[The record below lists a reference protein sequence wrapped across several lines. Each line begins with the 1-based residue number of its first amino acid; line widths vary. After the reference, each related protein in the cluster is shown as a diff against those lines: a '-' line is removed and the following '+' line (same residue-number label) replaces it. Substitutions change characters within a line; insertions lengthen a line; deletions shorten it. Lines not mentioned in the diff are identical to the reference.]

1 MLAREI
7 ATLDVLSNGR
17 VEVGLGAGHMKSE
30 HDDARLP
37 WRAFGER
44 VQVVEDTLLELR
56 RRLSDSDYEPR
67 PVQQPVPI
75 MVGAMSELGLSLAA
89 RHADIVGFAG
99 LKQAPG
105 APAGTF
111 MLSSSEETAQRVGL
125 VRERAGGR
133 AYRSD
138 VLLQAIALGREPA
151 DSAAEIAA
159 SLPAVTP
166 EQLLDSPFVLLARD
180 AHQAADELRR
190 RSERYGFDSFITH
203 QPHLEALGDVIAAYR
218 IGDVEASAT
227 SAHGPQ

>member
-1 MLAREI
+1 MFSSASMC
-7 ATLDVLSNGR
+7 TNGR

-37 WRAFGER
+37 WRAFPER

-56 RRLSDSDYEPR
+56 RRLSDSDYQPR

-75 MVGAMSELGLSLAA
+75 MVGAMSELGLSIAA

-99 LKQAPG
+99 LKQVAG

-125 VRERAGGR
+125 VRERAADR

-166 EQLLDSPFVLLARD
+166 EQLLDSPFVLLARG
-180 AHQAADELRR
+180 AHQAAAELLR
-190 RSERYGFDSFITH
+190 RSELYGFESFITH

-218 IGDVEASAT
+218 SAT
-227 SAHGPQ
+227 